1 MSKDKKT
8 SSFSASSLVADALK
22 LKKEKPSI
30 GEILEKQNEKPVY
43 DEEELKA
50 LPSDLIEQEQ
60 KDSLLIKSISS
71 QEIASSEDIDQAIVR
86 NNVIKNHGLYTQS
99 GRVTHDKEN
108 TSGIANLD
116 DSIRTKNFTDLKV
129 NELENVS
136 AKRKKQSSSL
146 DRYLIPN
153 RNVQKGKA
161 VYVRTDYH
169 TKIDKIVSSIGEKN
183 LTIAAYIDNILTA
196 HFEQFNDE
204 IDKKQ
209 QEVLIAELETLNKK

>member
-50 LPSDLIEQEQ
+50 LPSDIIEQ
-60 KDSLLIKSISS
+60 KDSLVIKSISS
-71 QEIASSEDIDQAIVR
+71 QEIASSEDTDQAIVR
-86 NNVIKNHGLYTQS
+86 NDVIKNHGLYTQP
-99 GRVTHDKEN
+99 GRVTHEKEN
-108 TSGIANLD
+108 TSGIANLE

-136 AKRKKQSSSL
+136 AKKKKQSSSL

-161 VYVRTDYH
+161 VYVRTNYH
-169 TKIDKIVSSIGEKN
+169 TKIDKIVSSLGLKG